1 MRLAALLVLL
11 PSFAVAQSVPL
22 SAGDRVRVAAPGYVE
37 RQYTGVLLHRSDDSV
52 AVEVRAGRR
61 AGGVP
66 ARVDS
71 VRVAVPAIVSLDVS
85 RGRSRW
91 TGAKHGALWGALSGA
106 LWGAMSAA
114 GAPTEGSTVAPEIG
128 IVVGVVLFTVP
139 GAAVG
144 ALIRAERWERVIP
157 R

>member
-1 MRLAALLVLL
+1 MRLAAVLMLL
-11 PSFAVAQSVPL
+11 PSVAVAQVAQL
-22 SAGDRVRVAAPGYVE
+22 SPGDRVRLAAPGHVD
-37 RQYTGVLLHRSDDSV
+37 RQYIGVLLRRSDDSV

-61 AGGVP
+61 ARGVS

-71 VRVAVPAIVSLDVS
+71 VRVAVPSIVSLDVS

-91 TGAKHGALWGALSGA
+91 TGAKHGALWGAAAGA
-106 LWGAMSAA
+106 FWGLAISA
-114 GAPTEGSTVAPEIG
+114 GAPTEGSTIG
-128 IVVGVVLFTVP
+128 PTAALGIGAVLFTVP